1 LTHAETGNIFAT
13 KCWSKHPGDLKLGD
27 KPEPKDYQSFEFPK
41 RRGGIKL
48 SAILKPI
55 GLLIAL
61 YIFILSIT
69 LLGDAVKLFGKG
81 FAETLLHTTSNPVVG
96 LFIGILA
103 TSIIQSSSTTTSIVV
118 GMVAGGLISIE
129 GAIPIVMGANI
140 GTTITNTLVSLTHI
154 TRSQEFK
161 RAFSG
166 AIVHDIFNV
175 LVVIILFPLQYFTN
189 FLGIIALNLES
200 LFENAGGFK
209 FISPIKVITKPVATF
224 LIHLFNDNSW
234 LSAAIAILLLFI
246 ALKFMVDIMK
256 SLVLSR
262 VEGFFSRTIFKT
274 TFRALTLGIVLT
286 AIVQSSSITTS
297 IVVPLIGAGVLTLRQ
312 VYPYTLGANIGT
324 TVTAIM
330 AALVTQNSAAVA
342 VAFSHLLF
350 NVIGIIIFLPL
361 ARIPINLARRIAFLT
376 AKSKLYPIGFILLI
390 FFIIPIVLIY
400 LLR

>member
-1 LTHAETGNIFAT
+1 MLNRLEPNVRNFFDFL
-13 KCWSKHPGDLKLGD
+13 SKPSK
-27 KPEPKDYQSFEFPK
+27 QQ
-41 RRGGIKL
+41 L
-48 SAILKPI
+48 SLLWKPI
-55 GLLIAL
+55 SLLAAL

-69 LLGDAVKLFGKG
+69 LLGASFKLFGKD
-81 FAETLLHTTSNPVVG
+81 FAETLLTTTSNPIVG

-140 GTTITNTLVSLTHI
+140 GTTITNTLVSLAHI
-154 TRSQEFK
+154 NRSQEFG

-166 AIVHDIFNV
+166 AIIHDIFNV
-175 LVVIILFPLQYFTN
+175 LVVVLLFPLQYYTN
-189 FLGIIALNLES
+189 FLGRAAFFMRDMFDNT
-200 LFENAGGFK
+200 GGLQFA
-209 FISPIKVITKPVATF
+209 SPINVITKPVASNIIY
-224 LIHLFNDNSW
+224 LLGDSSW
-234 LSAAIAILLLFI
+234 LSAVMAILMLFI
-246 ALKFMVDIMK
+246 ALKLMVDVMK

-274 TFRALTLGIVLT
+274 AFRALMFGIVLT

-297 IVVPLIGAGVLTLRQ
+297 IIVPLIGAGVLTLRQ
-312 VYPYTLGANIGT
+312 VFPYTMGANIGT

-330 AALVTQNSAAVA
+330 ASMVTQNSAAAA

-350 NVIGIIIFLPL
+350 NIIGISIFLPL
-361 ARIPINLARRIAFLT
+361 AKIPISLAKKTGVLT
-376 AKSKLYPIGFILLI
+376 AKSKLYPIVFILLI